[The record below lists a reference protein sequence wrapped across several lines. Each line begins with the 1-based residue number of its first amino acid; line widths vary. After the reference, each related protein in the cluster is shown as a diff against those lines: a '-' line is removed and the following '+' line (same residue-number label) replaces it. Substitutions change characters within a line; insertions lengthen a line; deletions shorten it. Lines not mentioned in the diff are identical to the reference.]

1 MCLLSCLSLHDFLT
15 SHSIAPSC
23 LIRTFTLIYR
33 LTDKLFIN
41 GNGMAKMRSETDAPL
56 LLALNPHF

>member
-1 MCLLSCLSLHDFLT
+1 MCLLSCLLLHDFLT

-23 LIRTFTLIYR
+23 LIRIFTLIYR

-41 GNGMAKMRSETDAPL
+41 GNGIAEMRDETNDFLILTLHPL
-56 LLALNPHF
+56 F